1 MTVDPR
7 LEAAGPEGPGHPY
20 QLVAPSPWPI
30 RGAFSA
36 LLLASGLI
44 LWIYDLIWP
53 PWIVFSLGAL
63 GVAAT
68 MIGWWRDVVI
78 EAENHEHTPVVQ
90 ISLRYGML
98 LFICSEV
105 MFFVAWFWA
114 FFNSAL
120 FPADE
125 IQVVRDKVIGGVWP
139 PQGIQTED
147 PWGLPLLMTVILLS
161 SAGAVTWAHG
171 RLLKGDRR
179 GLKIGLAITIALGI
193 IFTCVQAYEFLNA
206 KFDYSQN
213 IYGAVFFMATGFHGA
228 HVIIGTIFLS
238 VCLLRA
244 FLGQF
249 TSSEHLGLIFA
260 AWYWHFVDVV
270 WLFLFTFV
278 YVWFG

>member
-1 MTVDPR
+1 MAD
-7 LEAAGPEGPGHPY
+7 APESRPPF
-20 QLVAPSPWPI
+20 QMVEPSPWPI

-44 LWIYDLIWP
+44 LWVYDLIWP
-53 PWIVFSLGAL
+53 PWIVFSLGVL

-68 MIGWWRDVVI
+68 MTGWWRDVVR
-78 EAENHEHTPVVQ
+78 EGEEHEHTPLTQ
-90 ISLRYGML
+90 LSLHYGML
-98 LFICSEV
+98 LFIGSEI

-120 FPADE
+120 FPADT
-125 IQVVRDKVIGGVWP
+125 IQVVRDQVIGGVWP
-139 PQGIQTED
+139 PQGIETSD

-161 SAGAVTWAHG
+161 SAVAVTWAHG
-171 RLLKGDRR
+171 RLIKGDRW
-179 GLKIGLAITIALGI
+179 GLKAGLIVAVTLGI
-193 IFTCVQAYEFLNA
+193 IFTCVQAYEFTHA
-206 KFDYSQN
+206 AFDYSGN

-249 TSSEHLGLIFA
+249 TPTEHLGLTFA

-270 WLFLFTFV
+270 WLFLFAFV
-278 YVWFG
+278 YVWWG

>member
-1 MTVDPR
+1 MSDAQESTPPFQMV
-7 LEAAGPEGPGHPY
+7 E
-20 QLVAPSPWPI
+20 PSPWPI

-44 LWIYDLIWP
+44 LWVYDLIWP
-53 PWIVFSLGAL
+53 PWIVFSLGVI
-63 GVAAT
+63 GVALT
-68 MIGWWRDVVI
+68 MIGWWREVI
-78 EAENHEHTPVVQ
+78 REAEAGKQTPLTQ
-90 ISLRYGML
+90 LSLHYGML
-98 LFICSEV
+98 LFISSEV

-120 FPADE
+120 FPADQ

-139 PQGIQTED
+139 PQGIQTDD

-161 SAGAVTWAHG
+161 SAVAVTWAHG
-171 RLLKGDRR
+171 RLLKGDRW
-179 GLKIGLAITIALGI
+179 GLKAGLIVGISLGI
-193 IFTCVQAYEFLNA
+193 IFTCVQAYEFTHA
-206 KFDYSQN
+206 AFDYSGN

-249 TSSEHLGLIFA
+249 TPQEHVGLVFA

-270 WLFLFTFV
+270 WLFLFAFV
-278 YVWFG
+278 YVWWG